1 MNAKEDYSEVQEE
14 DAKGGFPCPSL
25 FTQEPRRSR
34 LPKCREVGVFL
45 GLGSGVEG
53 ELVEEQGIW
62 RGGRATANF
71 ISLILNRYN
80 YLLLLIKVLHINNL

>member
-1 MNAKEDYSEVQEE
+1 MLRAVSPVHRFSLRNPEE
-14 DAKGGFPCPSL
+14 ADCQSAEKL
-25 FTQEPRRSR
+25 A
-34 LPKCREVGVFL
+34 
-45 GLGSGVEG
+45 GSGVEG